1 MSHIAFSLLL
11 CRSTVVSWDFPFGFL
26 PTTSVGRF
34 FDFLPSQQVC
44 KSFFQSALGFSLA
57 QGGVSVLFVP
67 CHTLFHPMR
76 RHLLCG
82 FRCFDKFGLH
92 PDVALANLWRSI
104 ALRMSRNN
112 SLGTATST
120 I

>member
-57 QGGVSVLFVP
+57 QGGCFGAFCSLP
-67 CHTLFHPMR
+67 HTFPPHAKTPS
-76 RHLLCG
+76 
-82 FRCFDKFGLH
+82 
-92 PDVALANLWRSI
+92 LWFPVF
-104 ALRMSRNN
+104 
-112 SLGTATST
+112 
-120 I
+120 